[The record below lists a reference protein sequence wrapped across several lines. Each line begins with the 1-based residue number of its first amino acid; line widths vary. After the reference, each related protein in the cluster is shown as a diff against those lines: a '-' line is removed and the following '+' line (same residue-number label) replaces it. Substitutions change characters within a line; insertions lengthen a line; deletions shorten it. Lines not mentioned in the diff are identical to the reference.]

1 MKFIGRVNEI
11 NTLKELYNSDSF
23 ESILIYGRKRLGK
36 SELIKESF
44 KNFEGVKIYF
54 ECQKASELYNIQS
67 LSEILATAF
76 NIPTPSFKTL
86 NQVLE
91 FVFNKSINEK
101 IILVID
107 EYPYLRNN
115 LEYLD
120 SIIQNAIDKYKMNCK
135 LKLILCGSYIDVME
149 ELLSARNPLYGRFS
163 IKMNIK
169 QMNYLES
176 SMFYPSLKN
185 EDKVAYYSIF
195 GGVPYYNQYIDETK
209 SLKENIINL
218 IASPNARFLNE
229 AEGFLLEEMTKLN
242 NANECFYAIALGNK
256 KYKDILNKSHIS
268 SSPMLS
274 DVLKRLIKMDVIERI
289 CPINDESEKKAT
301 YEISERLSLF
311 YYRYIF
317 TKNSYFKIMAPDDFY
332 DEFIKEDFLTKYV
345 PHEFEKIAKQYFY
358 LLNINHLI
366 NPPLYK
372 IGKYYYDDV
381 KNKKN
386 GEFDVVTLNKNGYD
400 FYEVKFTNK
409 PIDDSIVNEEIKQL
423 NSINIKYN
431 KLGFISKS
439 GFNLTTNDNYIL
451 ITLDD
456 IYNLKNKE

>member
-1 MKFIGRVNEI
+1 MR
-11 NTLKELYNSDSF
+11 
-23 ESILIYGRKRLGK
+23 
-36 SELIKESF
+36 
-44 KNFEGVKIYF
+44 
-54 ECQKASELYNIQS
+54 
-67 LSEILATAF
+67 
-76 NIPTPSFKTL
+76 
-86 NQVLE
+86 
-91 FVFNKSINEK
+91 
-101 IILVID
+101 
-107 EYPYLRNN
+107 
-115 LEYLD
+115 
-120 SIIQNAIDKYKMNCK
+120 
-135 LKLILCGSYIDVME
+135 
-149 ELLSARNPLYGRFS
+149 
-163 IKMNIK
+163 
-169 QMNYLES
+169 
-176 SMFYPSLKN
+176 
-185 EDKVAYYSIF
+185 
-195 GGVPYYNQYIDETK
+195 TK
-209 SLKENIINL
+209 SLIILYL

-256 KYKDILNKSHIS
+256 KYKDILNKSYIS

-274 DVLKRLIKMDVIERI
+274 DVLKRLIKMDVIERV

-317 TKNSYFKIMAPDDFY
+317 TKNSYFKIMSPDDFY

-372 IGKYYYDDV
+372 IGKYYYDDIE
-381 KNKKN
+381 NKKN

-439 GFNLTTNDNYIL
+439 GFNLTANDNYIL

-456 IYNLKNKE
+456 IYNLKSKG